1 MIYCSPMHVTMKRL
15 YQEAEKL
22 GITGQT
28 ELAKKLNQSPQTIN
42 NWEAR
47 GISKSGMILIQEIL
61 RIDASYLSSGTITN
75 NLPLNSYS
83 VDASKLAAVPVV
95 GKSMGGLPD
104 TLFTDEGRF
113 IDGHD
118 EYAEVYSGD
127 QNAFVVR
134 VDGNSMFPKYRQGDY
149 ALVEPN
155 TTPELEDDV
164 IVKLMSGE
172 VMIKRLLSRRS
183 GVVLGSYNDTVTYTY
198 KDDEILWMYYVAYPV
213 PARKIKSRI

>member
-1 MIYCSPMHVTMKRL
+1 MHDTMKRL

-47 GISKSGMILIQEIL
+47 GISKSGMLLIQEKL
-61 RIDASYLSSGTITN
+61 RIDASYLHAGKIINISPLISYPVDSSR
-75 NLPLNSYS
+75 
-83 VDASKLAAVPVV
+83 LAAVPVV

-104 TLFTDEGRF
+104 TLFTDEGR
-113 IDGHD
+113 IVDGHD
-118 EYAEVYSGD
+118 EYAEIYSGD

-164 IVKLMSGE
+164 IVKLASGE
-172 VMIKRLLSRRS
+172 VMIKRLMSRRS
-183 GVVLGSYNDTVTYTY
+183 GVVLGSYNDSVTYTY
-198 KDDEILWMYYVAYPV
+198 KDIEVMWMYYVAYPV